1 MSIRTPRTFYKTKR
15 LQVQVCYFLEC
26 IVSIF
31 SHDMIISWESLF
43 FYFLMPCNALG
54 SGGYYQNRAS
64 VRQIPVMP
72 TASVIT
78 LHTTLIPKCTGGRF
92 VQFYWEMARPFYFS
106 LEATD
111 AAI

>member
-1 MSIRTPRTFYKTKR
+1 MSILGKFFF
-15 LQVQVCYFLEC
+15 FL
-26 IVSIF
+26 
-31 SHDMIISWESLF
+31 
-43 FYFLMPCNALG
+43 FLMPCNALG

-72 TASVIT
+72 TASVVT
-78 LHTTLIPKCTGGRF
+78 LYTTLITKCTGGRF
-92 VQFYWEMARPFYFS
+92 VQFYWEIARPFYFS